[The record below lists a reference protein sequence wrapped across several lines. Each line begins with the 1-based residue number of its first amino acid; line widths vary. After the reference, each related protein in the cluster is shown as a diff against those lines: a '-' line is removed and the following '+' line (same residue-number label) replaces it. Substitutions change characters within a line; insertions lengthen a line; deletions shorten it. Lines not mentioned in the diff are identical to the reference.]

1 MILRVKLLLVSLS
14 SLLLSGL
21 ILGTFWF
28 QDWQYALPTPK
39 PKGLVQPAVGAALR
53 PAGLTPDAR
62 PLFLHFFNPDCP
74 CSRFNL
80 DHVRLL
86 VHDYGTRVQFFAVV
100 ETQTEGGNTPLPNY
114 HLPMPALIDRGGR
127 IAKRCG
133 VYSTPQAVLL
143 DSGGGLYYRGNYNVS
158 RYCTRRS
165 TEFAR
170 LALLSL
176 LASHEVAVQP
186 RAAVVAYGCQLPSNP
201 ALPIRRGDG
210 LARFCRNK
218 LAAAGGLTR

>member
-1 MILRVKLLLVSLS
+1 MHVKLLLVSLS
-14 SLLLSGL
+14 SLILSGL

-39 PKGLVQPAVGAALR
+39 PKGLVQPAVGADIR
-53 PAGLTPDAR
+53 PACLTPDAR
-62 PLFLHFFNPDCP
+62 PLFLHFFNPDCA

-80 DHVRLL
+80 DHVRQL
-86 VHDYGTRVQFFAVV
+86 VHDYGTRVQFVAVV

-114 HLPMPALIDRGGR
+114 HLPMPALIDREGR

-143 DSGGGLYYRGNYNVS
+143 DSGGSLYYRGNYNVS
-158 RYCTRRS
+158 RYCTHRS

-170 LALLSL
+170 LALISL
-176 LASHEVAVQP
+176 LASRTVPLQP
-186 RAAVVAYGCQLPSNP
+186 RPAAVAYGCQLPSNP
-201 ALPIRRGDG
+201 TLPIRQGDSV
-210 LARFCRNK
+210 ARFCRQK
-218 LAAAGGLTR
+218 FASAGGLIR